1 MTEIV
6 LSVSRHQ
13 SHCVFSVEFVVFQ
26 CRLEED
32 MLDALIVAFYSY
44 YNSGMVRWWKS
55 KRYTG
60 LCDCGFSRN
69 TRPRQV
75 FSFES
80 NPIQVNFWI
89 VYMHGYRCI
98 QTIFF
103 LLVVLVLVVK
113 LWASYLVCLRN
124 SQTVHVI
131 GSRFFEKMVIIYS
144 WTWAITLNETG
155 TTCA

>member
-103 LLVVLVLVVK
+103 SSCCSCSCCQIMGIVLGMPAEQPNSTRYWQQI
-113 LWASYLVCLRN
+113 LWEDGNYLFMN
-124 SQTVHVI
+124 M
-131 GSRFFEKMVIIYS
+131 GD
-144 WTWAITLNETG
+144 NP
-155 TTCA
+155 